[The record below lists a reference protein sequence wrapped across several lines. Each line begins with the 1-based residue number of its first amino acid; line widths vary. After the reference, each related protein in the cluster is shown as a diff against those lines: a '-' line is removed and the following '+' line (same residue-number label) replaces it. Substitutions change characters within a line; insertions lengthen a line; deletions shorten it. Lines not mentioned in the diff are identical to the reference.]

1 MAQNILYASDNYSE
15 FDCYFEQ
22 TGIRIFLLV
31 CGKSLQNLKIGEYFD
46 NLYLRTGIEV
56 VKFDKFQPNPSY
68 ESVVEGVR
76 VFQENHCEGI
86 VAVGGGSAIDVAKC
100 IKLYSALDCEHI
112 EPPFFQQEI
121 IPNDIKFLAVPTTAG
136 TGAEA
141 TRYAVIYYHG
151 EKQSITNENC
161 IPETVLMDSGALAT
175 LSLYQRKV
183 TLLDALC
190 HSIESFWSVNS
201 TNESKI
207 YSKAAIERILLN
219 IKGYLQNDKKANA
232 VMLQA
237 AHLAGKAINITQTT
251 SGHAMS
257 YKLTKKYN
265 IAHGHAV
272 ALCIKEIWPWMLIN
286 IDRCVDPRGKEYL
299 KRMFDSLADVM
310 GVQSAEAAADKF
322 ENIVSGLE
330 LQIPCAVEND
340 YNILCKSV
348 NPIRLKNNPILLDEK
363 DIDLLYH
370 RILRKN

>member
-1 MAQNILYASDNYSE
+1 MLTIQ
-15 FDCYFEQ
+15 C
-22 TGIRIFLLV
+22 
-31 CGKSLQNLKIGEYFD
+31 
-46 NLYLRTGIEV
+46 
-56 VKFDKFQPNPSY
+56 
-68 ESVVEGVR
+68 
-76 VFQENHCEGI
+76 
-86 VAVGGGSAIDVAKC
+86 
-100 IKLYSALDCEHI
+100 
-112 EPPFFQQEI
+112 
-121 IPNDIKFLAVPTTAG
+121 
-136 TGAEA
+136 
-141 TRYAVIYYHG
+141 